1 MIHLC
6 QSILE
11 TKQIYLHGSALFRI
25 PLKAPFL
32 MKKHWHW
39 NLRHTLVEKL
49 LKINATKYYR
59 EVPSLAQV
67 GALQVGLYVKL
78 YW

>member
-1 MIHLC
+1 MIHFC

-25 PLKAPFL
+25 PLKAPFWW
-32 MKKHWHW
+32 KNISIEIWD
-39 NLRHTLVEKL
+39 TLVEKL
-49 LKINATKYYR
+49 LKINVTKYYR

-67 GALQVGLYVKL
+67 GALQVGPYVKL